1 LDSTRIEAM
10 IRVADFAK
18 SSVKSEEISDAKD
31 GIIEEMGEC
40 LQQPEWL
47 SPRSPPGGESY
58 DDIADQKD
66 DSYDAKEDYVDND
79 FEEKKLC
86 NTIGLPPGFSVGNV
100 EKQRK
105 GDKKT
110 FYCEMCL
117 VELSSLDTMKSHVSG
132 VKHMKKQMALSNELD
147 EKVRRGMMTE
157 EEARM
162 STPIVRPIPNP
173 EPTKKKIPIRLH
185 EKIRETRDPVVGLR
199 FITEFIPVSDAEME
213 PHYECGLCGSQ
224 GQSNGMFSHLMGFKH
239 RQMFVEEK
247 MANNRNYH
255 YNHGTSQADLLRAAW
270 RMSENSEKLSD
281 LIKTI
286 RSDEDY
292 PWPPSKAPWAVEKGG
307 TGIPPTGARENYG
320 KNKFKATP
328 APFSPREPEPSGEQK
343 LPGLSSLRTPCN
355 NEEAQKMLEVG
366 RRLVSLAMG
375 FSGSGLGQR
384 DAGVIQAAMDSV
396 LMKAQLN
403 LARGCGR

>member
-1 LDSTRIEAM
+1 M

-18 SSVKSEEISDAKD
+18 SSVKSEEIHVAED
-31 GIIEEMGEC
+31 GFAEEMDESP
-40 LQQPEWL
+40 LQQEL
-47 SPRSPPGGESY
+47 SSRSPPLGAESY

-66 DSYDAKEDYVDND
+66 ESFDAKEDYDND
-79 FEEKKLC
+79 FDEKKLC
-86 NTIGLPPGFSVGNV
+86 NTMGLPPGFSVGNV

-132 VKHMKKQMALSNELD
+132 AKHMKKEMALSNERD

-173 EPTKKKIPIRLH
+173 ESTKKKIPIRLH

-224 GQSNGMFSHLMGFKH
+224 GQSNGMFSHLMGHKH
-239 RQMFVEEK
+239 RQMFVEK
-247 MANNRNYH
+247 MSNNH
-255 YNHGTSQADLLRAAW
+255 YSHSTSQADLLRAA
-270 RMSENSEKLSD
+270 RKMSENSEKLSD

-307 TGIPPTGARENYG
+307 TGIPPTGARENFG
-320 KNKFKATP
+320 KNKFKPTP
-328 APFSPREPEPSGEQK
+328 APSSPREPELGEQK
-343 LPGLSSLRTPCN
+343 LPGLNSLRTPSS
-355 NEEAQKMLEVG
+355 NEEAQKMIEVG
-366 RRLVSLAMG
+366 RRLVSMAMG
-375 FSGSGLGQR
+375 FSGSGLGER

-396 LMKAQLN
+396 LMKAQQN
-403 LARGCGR
+403 LSRGSGR